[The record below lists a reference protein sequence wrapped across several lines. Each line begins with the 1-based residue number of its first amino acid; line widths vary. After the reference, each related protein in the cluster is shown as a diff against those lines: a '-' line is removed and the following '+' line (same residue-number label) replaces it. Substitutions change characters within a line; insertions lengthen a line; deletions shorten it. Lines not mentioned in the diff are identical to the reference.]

1 MESNYE
7 IKTTDIKNRTFYYF
21 DKTIK
26 IEDFDFDILI
36 EEKYENVLAYNI
48 SNKTLIGAKALC
60 IGFNGVHEF
69 IRVYDGTTIGYRIF
83 GTSSSFRG
91 G

>member
-48 SNKTLIGAKALC
+48 SNKNFDWCKSIMYWVQWGA
-60 IGFNGVHEF
+60 
-69 IRVYDGTTIGYRIF
+69 
-83 GTSSSFRG
+83 
-91 G
+91 